1 MFFGVLVGYFT
12 NISLDVLVF
21 KNYGNFKM
29 RVDVQLVSRLEGN
42 LQQRLNFNMRLIK
55 VFLVFGVSLK

>member
-1 MFFGVLVGYFT
+1 MFFGVLVGYFM

-29 RVDVQLVSRLEGN
+29 RVDVLLVSRLEGN
-42 LQQRLNFNMRLIK
+42 L
-55 VFLVFGVSLK
+55 